1 MSFIQRFM
9 VGRNGPDN
17 LSVAAFI
24 SALIVNS
31 LAVFFRLEI
40 LKILSVMLIAYCIFR
55 MLSKNIDRRRSES
68 MKFMMII
75 TPIKDWTMQK
85 IVQIRSSKTH
95 KFFKCPSCKNMLRVP
110 RGKGKIHITCPK
122 CGERFDG
129 KT

>member
-17 LSVAAFI
+17 LSVAAFV

-31 LAVFFRLEI
+31 LAVVFRMEI

-75 TPIKDWTMQK
+75 TPIKDWAMQK
-85 IVQIRSSKTH
+85 IVQVRSSKTH